1 MKPIKN
7 WILGVFFGGL
17 LAVMLTAPASAA
29 DLQKGIDA
37 YEDEDYATAFVIF
50 TLLAKAGDAE
60 AQYRLGEMYDWGNG
74 VEEDDAEAVK
84 WHRLASEQGNA
95 VGQNKLGWMYEKG
108 GGVEQDYILAY
119 MWYNLAAVQGNEN
132 GKSLRN
138 NLAEDLTPEQI
149 TEAQKMTVRCFE
161 QKYKNCDTTSTAS
174 STASATDSTASAEDS
189 TASTEDSTAPATGS
203 TASAE
208 DSATSAT
215 DSTASATDSTASAT
229 DFQKGFDAYQAED
242 YATALA
248 IWTPL
253 AEAENAKAQMRLG
266 WMYAYGTGVERDYI
280 LAYMW
285 LNLSAIKG
293 DEDAKQIRDTIAG
306 AMTPKQLAEAQEMT
320 ERCLAQEYKNC
331 DTTSTADSTAP
342 AENSTA
348 SAADGTA
355 PAGDSTASAEDSTA
369 SVTGFQKGKDAYQSE
384 DYATALAIWTPLAE
398 AGDAQ
403 AQNGLGSL
411 YFSGAGVERDDHL
424 GYMWKD
430 LAVQQGDEDAKLER
444 DQLAGWML
452 PEQIA
457 EAQAMAKKCL
467 AQNYKNCDKLAL
479 QN

>member
-7 WILGVFFGGL
+7 WILGAA
-17 LAVMLTAPASAA
+17 LAVMLTATASAA

-60 AQYRLGEMYDWGNG
+60 AQYRLGEMYDWGLG
-74 VEEDDAEAVK
+74 VEADDAEAVK

-161 QKYKNCDTTSTAS
+161 QKYKNCDTASTANSTASTAS
-174 STASATDSTASAEDS
+174 STASA
-189 TASTEDSTAPATGS
+189 EDSTAPATGS

-229 DFQKGFDAYQAED
+229 DFQKGYDAYQAED

-285 LNLSAIKG
+285 LNLSAIQG
-293 DEDAKQIRDTIAG
+293 DEDAKQIRDSLTEH
-306 AMTPKQLAEAQEMT
+306 MTPEQITEAERMT
-320 ERCLAQEYKNC
+320 EKCHTQNYKNC
-331 DTTSTADSTAP
+331 NTASTASSTAP

-348 SAADGTA
+348 SAE
-355 PAGDSTASAEDSTA
+355 DSTASA
-369 SVTGFQKGKDAYQSE
+369 TGFQQGKDAYQAE

-411 YFSGAGVERDDHL
+411 YFLGAGVERDDHL

-457 EAQAMAKKCL
+457 EAKAMAKKCL
-467 AQNYKNCDKLAL
+467 AQNYKNCDKLAP

>member
-1 MKPIKN
+1 
-7 WILGVFFGGL
+7 
-17 LAVMLTAPASAA
+17 
-29 DLQKGIDA
+29 
-37 YEDEDYATAFVIF
+37 
-50 TLLAKAGDAE
+50 
-60 AQYRLGEMYDWGNG
+60 
-74 VEEDDAEAVK
+74 
-84 WHRLASEQGNA
+84 
-95 VGQNKLGWMYEKG
+95 
-108 GGVEQDYILAY
+108 
-119 MWYNLAAVQGNEN
+119 
-132 GKSLRN
+132 
-138 NLAEDLTPEQI
+138 
-149 TEAQKMTVRCFE
+149 MTVRCFE

-174 STASATDSTASAEDS
+174 SNRISATDSTASAEDS

-285 LNLSAIKG
+285 LNLSAIQG
-293 DEDAKQIRDTIAG
+293 DENAKQIRDTIAG

-348 SAADGTA
+348 SAE
-355 PAGDSTASAEDSTA
+355 DSTASA
-369 SVTGFQKGKDAYQSE
+369 TGFQQGKDAYQDE

-444 DQLAGWML
+444 DQLAGVDA
-452 PEQIA
+452 PRTNRRSTSDGE
-457 EAQAMAKKCL
+457 EVPRT
-467 AQNYKNCDKLAL
+467 KL
-479 QN
+479 